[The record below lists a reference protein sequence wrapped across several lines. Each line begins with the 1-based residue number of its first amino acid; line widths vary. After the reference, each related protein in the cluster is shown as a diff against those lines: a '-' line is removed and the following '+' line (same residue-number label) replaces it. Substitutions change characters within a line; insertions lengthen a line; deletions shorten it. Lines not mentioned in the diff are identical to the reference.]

1 MSNNYDDMTIKEII
15 DKFEKEF
22 QRIKK
27 PEYLKILE
35 ELDDCYIE
43 IPGGHI
49 DPDIIIQLLD
59 KCMLSRNKLLKI
71 KIEWSRIS
79 LRFNQLHEYLF
90 YILKAKISGTAIDKE
105 GKAKQLTEKYGKEAA
120 KAKEHHDAIKQM
132 LDNVDQAALQLSRMI
147 KVAEQP
153 FIRIP
158 LNRLERGPTQEET
171 LENLKKWGQMQEN
184 IIEQED

>member
-1 MSNNYDDMTIKEII
+1 MSNSYDDMTIKEIVE
-15 DKFEKEF
+15 KFDKEF
-22 QRIKK
+22 KRINK
-27 PEYLKILE
+27 PEYLKVLND
-35 ELDDCYIE
+35 LDDCFIE

-49 DPDIIIQLLD
+49 DPDIVIQLLD
-59 KCMLSRNKLLKI
+59 RCMISRNKLLKI
-71 KIEWSRIS
+71 KIEWSRIA
-79 LRFNQLHEYLF
+79 LRFDQLHDYLF
-90 YILKAKISGTAIDKE
+90 YILKAKISGTAVDKE

-120 KAKEHHDAIKQM
+120 KSKEHHDAIKQM

-171 LENLKKWGQMQEN
+171 LDNLKKWGQMQEST
-184 IIEQED
+184 IEED